1 MIRSM
6 RLLLATAI
14 FISPL
19 ALRAQTSAS
28 PKAQGLQKRLDEI
41 AASFPGKVG
50 VYVKNVET
58 GAEAAINADN
68 EYPMASTYKV
78 PIMVQVFRDADAG
91 KFSLTDRVTLKESD
105 RRAGSG
111 LLTHMT
117 PGLSPTI
124 HDLMLLMITVSD
136 NEATD
141 ALLNRVGAA
150 NVTATMK
157 QLGIEGLRV
166 DRTTEQIIAD
176 YLMAG
181 DPSIHSATAAE
192 IYAHPEVFEKL
203 TPAQMNKAAQTL
215 TDDPKDHTS
224 PRAMGQLL
232 EKVVKNQAASE
243 KSCKGVLAIMQ
254 QQQHTQRISRFLEEG
269 TAATKSGTI
278 GATTNDVGVIQVGG
292 QHVVIAVYTI
302 KADSLVRTTQAEE
315 VIGRIAKASYDYFD
329 EGNSGK

>member
-1 MIRSM
+1 MIRAL
-6 RLLLATAI
+6 RLVVTIALAI
-14 FISPL
+14 VPL
-19 ALRAQTSAS
+19 TVRAQTAAS
-28 PKAQGLQKRLDEI
+28 VKAEGLQKRLNEI

-78 PIMVQVFRDADAG
+78 PIMVQVFREADAG
-91 KFSLTDRVTLKESD
+91 KFALTDRVTLKESD

-111 LLTHMT
+111 LLMHMT

-124 HDLMLLMITVSD
+124 YDLMLLMITVSD

-141 ALLNRVGAA
+141 VLINRVGAA

-166 DRTTEQIIAD
+166 DRSTEDIIAD
-176 YLMAG
+176 YLKAA
-181 DPSIHSATAAE
+181 DPAIHDASAAQ
-192 IYAHPEVFEKL
+192 IYAHPETFGKL
-203 TPAQMNKAAQTL
+203 TPAQMDKAAQTL
-215 TDDPKDHTS
+215 TDDPRDHSS

-243 KSCKGVLAIMQ
+243 KSCKGVLGIMQ

-269 TAATKSGTI
+269 MAATKSGTI
-278 GATTNDVGVIQVGG
+278 GATTNDVGVMQVAG

-302 KADSLVRTTQAEE
+302 KADSLVSTPQAEE

-329 EGNSGK
+329 EGTSGK